1 MKPSSFLERISR
13 KCRSIPSCPF
23 GPTYPVHYCRFHVL
37 WLVSHKDL
45 SALAVLKFLCIL
57 CCILLY
63 RLRVEQEHFAKMI
76 ESDTP
81 GAPRKISRINLFAT
95 STLLALII
103 SVPAIV
109 ITLIMYYVIKTN
121 LILTVIASS
130 VVLFIAMGFS
140 IKISKRLVRY

>member
-1 MKPSSFLERISR
+1 MARYSFLPIWTNLS
-13 KCRSIPSCPF
+13 S
-23 GPTYPVHYCRFHVL
+23 VHYYKFHVL
-37 WLVSHKDL
+37 FAGAYKVL
-45 SALAVLKFLCIL
+45 SAFVVLKFLNIL

-63 RLRVEQEHFAKMI
+63 RLRMEQEHFGKMI

-81 GAPRKISRINLFAT
+81 GAPRKITRINLFAT
-95 STLLALII
+95 STILALII

-121 LILTVIASS
+121 LIFTVIAGS
-130 VVLFIAMGFS
+130 VALFIAMGFS